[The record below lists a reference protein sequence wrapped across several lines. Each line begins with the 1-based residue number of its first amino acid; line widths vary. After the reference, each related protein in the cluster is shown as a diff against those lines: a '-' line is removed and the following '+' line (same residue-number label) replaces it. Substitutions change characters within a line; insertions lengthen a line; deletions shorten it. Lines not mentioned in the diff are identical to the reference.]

1 MNIKSVSTLQPS
13 DGAVTTVPMAGR
25 MARLPRFLRD
35 MISRFLPLVFWWSAS
50 VGLFA
55 GIWEGAW
62 ALGWVN
68 PLLLPPP
75 HIFLQNFALQGRF
88 FSQATKMGNV
98 PISAI
103 AMAVASTTG
112 ITAIRVLVGLL
123 IGFTISVGVGVL
135 IRSVNL
141 FGKLTLP
148 MITLLAPISP
158 VAWLPVA
165 IFAFGIGNAAA
176 VFMVFIAL
184 FFIITLATVTEI
196 DQVKPAYLNV
206 ARIMGATRRQS
217 LMYVILPAI
226 LPGLFLVLRLNLF
239 AAWMTVLIGEA
250 IGVSSGLGQ
259 VVMLARNTFNSSLTF
274 FTMTII
280 GIVGYALDVL
290 LLQIQRRALYWLPQE
305 T

>member
-1 MNIKSVSTLQPS
+1 V
-13 DGAVTTVPMAGR
+13 
-25 MARLPRFLRD
+25 
-35 MISRFLPLVFWWSAS
+35 
-50 VGLFA
+50 
-55 GIWEGAW
+55 
-62 ALGWVN
+62 
-68 PLLLPPP
+68 
-75 HIFLQNFALQGRF
+75 
-88 FSQATKMGNV
+88 
-98 PISAI
+98 
-103 AMAVASTTG
+103 AVASTTG
-112 ITAIRVLVGLL
+112 ITAIRVLAGLL

-290 LLQIQRRALYWLPQE
+290 LLQIQRRSLYWLPQE